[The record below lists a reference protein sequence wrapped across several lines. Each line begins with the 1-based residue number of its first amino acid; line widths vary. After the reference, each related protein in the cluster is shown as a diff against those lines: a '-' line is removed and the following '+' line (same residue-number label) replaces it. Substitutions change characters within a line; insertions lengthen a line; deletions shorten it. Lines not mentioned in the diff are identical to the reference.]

1 MVKCLETLWQILVN
15 DEDILVVMLLS
26 TMNPIRRFETPG
38 VWNDPSA
45 GSGVLSAELLGSP
58 VSQAGGWWGWKVS
71 QMIREGAKLTFAAKY
86 FNYYYLGI

>member
-38 VWNDPSA
+38 VWKDPSA

-58 VSQAGGWWGWKVS
+58 VRQGRLVGLESQS
-71 QMIREGAKLTFAAKY
+71 DD
-86 FNYYYLGI
+86 

>member
-1 MVKCLETLWQILVN
+1 MVN

-38 VWNDPSA
+38 VWKDPSA

-58 VSQAGGWWGWKVS
+58 VSQSVRLHWRLVGLES
-71 QMIREGAKLTFAAKY
+71 QSDDQRGSKADIRC
-86 FNYYYLGI
+86 